1 MQKDCVV
8 DLSVC
13 VLIFAVVTIYT
24 LALLDLYSQ
33 ASLSLLNPTPSRL
46 RVRNMEVGP
55 SYSYYACRSH
65 VGLCVQCPSQ

>member
-13 VLIFAVVTIYT
+13 VLIFAVVTIYA

-33 ASLSLLNPTPSRL
+33 ASLSL
-46 RVRNMEVGP
+46 
-55 SYSYYACRSH
+55 
-65 VGLCVQCPSQ
+65 